1 MPAISRH
8 NQEDLR
14 FRVLRILSENPK
26 VSLREL
32 ASRLGVSLGG
42 ISYCVGALV
51 DKGHVKVDNFRASD
65 NKLRYMYILTPHGL
79 SEKAALTGRFLMR
92 KMAEY
97 EALRAE
103 IEAVEKEI
111 KLFSPLIP
119 NGEGQ

>member
-1 MPAISRH
+1 
-8 NQEDLR
+8 
-14 FRVLRILSENPK
+14 
-26 VSLREL
+26 
-32 ASRLGVSLGG
+32 
-42 ISYCVGALV
+42 VGALV